1 VTQRLIDQGAD
12 VIPEIESA
20 LAVIA
25 ASAETSDQ
33 WGVPRSHVDLLATV
47 LAHESAQ
54 GVAQMREITERLAG
68 ADAST
73 WFCWTQ
79 HKTPL
84 RTMLA
89 GGNQPANRDLSQ
101 RWLAGLRSGEF
112 LAAIAFAH
120 VRRGGPPN
128 PVARKVK
135 DGWELTGKL
144 DWVTSWDIA
153 DVLMLLAATE
163 DNSQFVIFYLPIAN
177 FTQNFESCLIGEPLK
192 LLAMSG
198 THSRPITFDHT
209 FIHHDYVFSIIDAKE
224 WLSADATKTVLPNPA
239 ALGVAR
245 AAIEQLNEVSIN
257 RKQEAGKTAAKNL
270 AQEFE
275 RVRAQAYAATDNP
288 ETPRSQ
294 LVGLRVQILEFALTC
309 AVAVITVSSG
319 GAMVAGNTAERRV
332 REALFLQVQAQTQ
345 ETRDAALS
353 RVTLATNSEPGGV
366 R

>member
-1 VTQRLIDQGAD
+1 MIQRLIDQGAD
-12 VIPEIESA
+12 VTPEIESV
-20 LAVIA
+20 LAVIS
-25 ASAETSDQ
+25 ASAETTDQ
-33 WGVPRSHVDLLATV
+33 VGVPRSHIDLLARV
-47 LAHESAQ
+47 LAPESAQ
-54 GVAQMREITERLAG
+54 GVAQTREITERLAG

-89 GGNQPANRDLSQ
+89 GGNQPASREISQ
-101 RWLAGLRSGEF
+101 RWLPGLRSGEF

-163 DNSQFVIFYLPIAN
+163 DNSQFVIFYLPIEDFA
-177 FTQNFESCLIGEPLK
+177 QNFESCLIGEPLK

-209 FIHHDYVFSIIDAKE
+209 FIHHDYVFSIIDANE

-245 AAIEQLNEVSIN
+245 AAIEQLNEVSITRN
-257 RKQEAGKTAAKNL
+257 QEVGKVAAINL

-275 RVRAQAYAATDNP
+275 RLRAQAYAAIDNP
-288 ETPRSQ
+288 ATPRSHV
-294 LVGLRVQILEFALTC
+294 VGLRVQVLEFALIC
-309 AVAVITVSSG
+309 AVAVVTASSG
-319 GAMVAGNTAERRV
+319 GAMVVGNAAERRV
-332 REALFLQVQAQTQ
+332 REAMFLQVQAQTE

-353 RVTLATNSEPGGV
+353 RVTLAANYLSG
-366 R
+366 